1 MNLNNALKKA
11 ARFVLAAGQA
21 PVHITVGAVS
31 PSGMLAGRHIVITG
45 GGSGIGLAMA
55 RKFVSQGASVLIA
68 GRNKEKLEKAVSSLG
83 GNAQYLVFDVSKVEN
98 DCDFVVRA
106 ESILG
111 GFDGLVCNAGL
122 SLHEGDF
129 RHVTPDKY
137 DAQFNTNF
145 RGAYFLAQTF
155 LEHLEEHKRQGDLLF
170 ISSETADHAV
180 DIPYGLTKSAVN
192 CLVGGLSRKLY
203 AKGIRVNAIAPGVTA
218 TAMTKNYADVSDGN
232 YANESHAGRVF
243 IPEEV
248 AEVACFLMSNASRCI
263 SGEVIHVN
271 GGNHLG

>member
-1 MNLNNALKKA
+1 M
-11 ARFVLAAGQA
+11 
-21 PVHITVGAVS
+21 
-31 PSGMLAGRHIVITG
+31 
-45 GGSGIGLAMA
+45 
-55 RKFVSQGASVLIA
+55 
-68 GRNKEKLEKAVSSLG
+68 SSLG

-129 RHVTPDKY
+129 RHVTPDKF

-170 ISSETADHAV
+170 ISSETARSEEHTSELQSPAMISYAV
-180 DIPYGLTKSAVN
+180 F
-192 CLVGGLSRKLY
+192 CF
-203 AKGIRVNAIAPGVTA
+203 AI
-218 TAMTKNYADVSDGN
+218 
-232 YANESHAGRVF
+232 
-243 IPEEV
+243 
-248 AEVACFLMSNASRCI
+248 SNAF
-263 SGEVIHVN
+263 
-271 GGNHLG
+271 

>member
-68 GRNKEKLEKAVSSLG
+68 GRNKEKLEKAVFSLG
-83 GNAQYLVFDVSKVEN
+83 GNTKYLVFDVSKVEN
-98 DCDFVVRA
+98 DCDFVVWA

-111 GFDGLVCNAGL
+111 GL

-129 RHVTPDKY
+129 RHVTPDKF

-232 YANESHAGRVF
+232 YANESNAGRVF
-243 IPEEV
+243 LPEEV

>member
-1 MNLNNALKKA
+1 MNLKNALKKA

-55 RKFVSQGASVLIA
+55 KKFVSQGASVLIA
-68 GRNKEKLEKAVSSLG
+68 GRNKEKLEKAVSVIG
-83 GNAQYLVFDVSKVEN
+83 GNAQYLVFDVAKIEN
-98 DCDFVVRA
+98 DRDFVVQA

-111 GFDGLVCNAGL
+111 GLDGLVCNAGL

-129 RHVTPDKY
+129 RHVTPDKF

-145 RGAYFLAQTF
+145 RGAYFLAQAF
-155 LEHLEEHKRQGDLLF
+155 LEHLEEKKNQGDLLF

-192 CLVGGLSRKLY
+192 CLVGGLSRQLY
-203 AKGIRVNAIAPGVTA
+203 TKGIRVNAIAPGVTA
-218 TAMTKNYADVSDGN
+218 TEMTRGYADVSDGN
-232 YANESHAGRVF
+232 YANESNAGRIF
-243 IPEEV
+243 LPEEV
-248 AEVACFLMSNASRCI
+248 AEVACFLMSDASRCI
-263 SGEVIHVN
+263 SGEIIHVN
-271 GGNHLG
+271 GGN

>member
-1 MNLNNALKKA
+1 M
-11 ARFVLAAGQA
+11 
-21 PVHITVGAVS
+21 
-31 PSGMLAGRHIVITG
+31 
-45 GGSGIGLAMA
+45 
-55 RKFVSQGASVLIA
+55 
-68 GRNKEKLEKAVSSLG
+68 SSLG
-83 GNAQYLVFDVSKVEN
+83 GNAQYLV
-98 DCDFVVRA
+98 FVVRA

-129 RHVTPDKY
+129 RHVTPDKF